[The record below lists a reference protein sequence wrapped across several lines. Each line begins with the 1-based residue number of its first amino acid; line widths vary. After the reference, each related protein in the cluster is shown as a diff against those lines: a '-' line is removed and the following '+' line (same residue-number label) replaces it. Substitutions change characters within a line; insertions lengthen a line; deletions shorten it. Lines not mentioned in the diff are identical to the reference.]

1 MKFSGSF
8 LNLFNLIV
16 SQSVPVFAPLSWLL
30 FGICTGLAY
39 IVEQKACQYSDS
51 WDCKFEESIVCGT
64 AWAGVIAGIVSIDVL
79 RFKESGILI
88 SGLCRRFVLLFL
100 HIAVILRVLSNFLEF
115 FHKLGPLFVVT
126 LLEKIV
132 LDLVEFFAVDLHCDL
147 IFVLVNLV
155 VDSLFDLVPNPFRRN
170 LIECLN
176 YALGDLLILQLLHW
190 IHHTIWVVLFDHR

>member
-8 LNLFNLIV
+8 FNLFNLIV
-16 SQSVPVFAPLSWLL
+16 SQSVPGFAPLSWLL
-30 FGICTGLAY
+30 LVLCTALAY
-39 IVEQKACQYSDS
+39 IVEQKPHQYSYS
-51 WDCKFEESIVCGT
+51 WDCKFEESIVWT
-64 AWAGVIAGIVSIDVL
+64 AWAVVIAGIVSIDVL
-79 RFKESGILI
+79 RFKECGILI
-88 SGLCRRFVLLFL
+88 SRLCRRFVLLFL
-100 HIAVILRVLSNFLEF
+100 HIAVILWVLSNFLEF

-132 LDLVEFFAVDLHCDL
+132 LDLIEFFAVDIHCNF

-155 VDSLFDLVPNPFRRN
+155 IDSLFDLTPNPFRRN

-190 IHHTIWVVLFDHR
+190 IDHTIWVVLFDHR